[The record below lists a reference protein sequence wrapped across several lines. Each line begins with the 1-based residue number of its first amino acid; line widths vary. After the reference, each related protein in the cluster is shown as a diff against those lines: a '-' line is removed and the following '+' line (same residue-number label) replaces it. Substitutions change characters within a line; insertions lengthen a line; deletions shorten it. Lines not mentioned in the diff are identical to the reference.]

1 MAWLHRIL
9 PAASRITAL
18 FVTLGIFLVLPAC
31 HRTDP
36 PSPPP
41 PPSPPAQPASIRLVV
56 SIPPLAGLLRP
67 LLPEGATLHTLVE
80 PGRSPHGYEPAPSDI
95 ARLGQ
100 ADLVVLV
107 GMGVESALPISAR
120 PEAEVLVMAEAFG
133 LASRDADDHA
143 DHADHDHAHSTGE
156 ADPHLWLDPVL
167 VERFVPL
174 LADHLRSV
182 MQQAGADAAALD
194 ALRSREADL
203 LARVRAL
210 DADFRERLLP
220 FAGTAIITHHPAWSR
235 LASRYDLEIAAIIQP
250 VEGAEPTPGHIADI
264 LAAAREHRVRGVFT
278 EPQLDTR
285 IAERIA
291 SRIEAPLGTLD
302 PLGRGD
308 WEAMMQANLDE
319 LVRVL
324 TAKTADDG

>member
-1 MAWLHRIL
+1 
-9 PAASRITAL
+9 
-18 FVTLGIFLVLPAC
+18 
-31 HRTDP
+31 
-36 PSPPP
+36 
-41 PPSPPAQPASIRLVV
+41 PAQPTSIHIVV

-95 ARLGQ
+95 AMLGQ
-100 ADLVVLV
+100 ADLVVFV
-107 GMGVESALPISAR
+107 GMGVESSLPISAR
-120 PEAEVLVMAEAFG
+120 SGAEVLVMAETLG
-133 LASRDADDHA
+133 LASREAD
-143 DHADHDHAHSTGE
+143 DHADHDHAHGTGE
-156 ADPHLWLDPVL
+156 ADPHLWLDPGL
-167 VERFVPL
+167 VERFIPH
-174 LADHLRSV
+174 LADHLHSV
-182 MQQAGADAAALD
+182 MQQAGAEAADLD

-210 DADFRERLLP
+210 DADSRERLRP

-278 EPQLDTR
+278 EPQLDAR

-291 SRIEAPLGTLD
+291 SQIEAPLGTLD

-308 WEAMMQANLDE
+308 WEAMMRANLDE

-324 TAKTADDG
+324 TTKTDG